1 VGWRNYSLTKRR
13 DLAESSPSDVLMSV
27 FEHAADAKAVGIIL
41 EQEDGTIRY
50 HSNSTSMVTQLGLLT
65 FSLMACMGQ
74 VLRGSSE

>member
-1 VGWRNYSLTKRR
+1 
-13 DLAESSPSDVLMSV
+13 MSV